1 MTVTVGNIII
11 TVLKLS
17 MSELFLKYY
26 YDVTKYN
33 IYISILVIIFT
44 QRLYA
49 GVISFGTFGMVGSFF
64 VYRYYQNIE
73 YYFYLN
79 AGLSKRGIILKTFK
93 INFIIS
99 ATLSIILW
107 SIH

>member
-1 MTVTVGNIII
+1 
-11 TVLKLS
+11 

-26 YDVTKYN
+26 FDVTRYN
-33 IYISILVIIFT
+33 VLISILVIILT
-44 QRLYA
+44 GRLLA
-49 GVISFGTFGMVGSFF
+49 AIISFGTFGMVISLF

-79 AGLSKRGIILKTFK
+79 KGLSKKKIILNAFK
-93 INFIIS
+93 INFVIS
-99 ATLSIILW
+99 LIFSIILW

>member
-1 MTVTVGNIII
+1 
-11 TVLKLS
+11 
-17 MSELFLKYY
+17 MSELFFKYY

-33 IYISILVIIFT
+33 IYISILVTIVT

-79 AGLSKRGIILKTFK
+79 KGLSKKSIILSTFI
-93 INFIIS
+93 INFVISIIF
-99 ATLSIILW
+99 LIILW